1 MDSFFSNAL
10 GQANEYRAYFSDRVR
25 IVIMSHQSS
34 QGDLLC
40 RPQGN
45 SEAYQQVY
53 HNAVQVKQVLIDMD
67 AAEVK

>member
-1 MDSFFSNAL
+1 
-10 GQANEYRAYFSDRVR
+10 
-25 IVIMSHQSS
+25 MSHQSS
-34 QGDLLC
+34 QGDLPC

-45 SEAYQQVY
+45 SEAYQLVY